1 MHKTSIHDSFK
12 ENQTETPSSPRT
24 EVRTKIPLK
33 DSKRTQK
40 SLEPRE
46 GNRHN
51 HECCHMTRGQ
61 ILYKIMKK
69 ICTQEQGNKEA
80 DWMDELPWNPS
91 AIYMNSLDI

>member
-1 MHKTSIHDSFK
+1 
-12 ENQTETPSSPRT
+12 
-24 EVRTKIPLK
+24 
-33 DSKRTQK
+33 
-40 SLEPRE
+40 
-46 GNRHN
+46 
-51 HECCHMTRGQ
+51 MTRGQ